1 MKSNRYQMLFV
12 FMSVFFFGFINFM
25 VPNISEGNQA
35 NFIQKYDKDNDGKLS
50 KEEFSGSDQAFSNL
64 DKNQDGYIDKSEAQK
79 DRNEREYRSKKENRG
94 YIQKYDKDNDGKLS
108 KEEFPGSDKAFS
120 NLDKNQDGYIDKDEA
135 KLATKERSKK
145 EKKGKH
151 DKSNKD
157 KGDDD
162 KND

>member
-1 MKSNRYQMLFV
+1 MNEGGYMKSNRYQMLFV

-35 NFIQKYDKDNDGKLS
+35 NF
-50 KEEFSGSDQAFSNL
+50 
-64 DKNQDGYIDKSEAQK
+64 
-79 DRNEREYRSKKENRG
+79 
-94 YIQKYDKDNDGKLS
+94 IQKYDKDNDGKLS